1 MSRKLRSPR
10 HSGSALILIMFAV
23 MILLTAGV
31 GLLSLGLHSRVFAIQ
46 TVSEVAARCAADAG
60 LAKAVFEMNR
70 KLKVKPW
77 DDGSLPQASGQTL
90 PNCDATFTYA
100 VAGDAD
106 DGYAVQCAGRCG
118 RAEKIVNCALELKG
132 LFEYAIFA
140 DASIDIYN
148 GGVVDWYNFTDGDGD
163 LSIGTNSILPGAV
176 SLKNGA
182 TVNGNVVIG
191 PDGDLEVAVVATWA
205 TIAGEV
211 YAASE
216 EYPLYP
222 VVVPAYLHQMPSAG
236 TINNNITITESA
248 KYDGINLSS
257 SRVITI
263 DGAVELYITGDIII
277 KNSAQLQVVATNPDA
292 SLSLYVGGDIEV
304 KNAGTINNLSGD
316 AKKLT
321 IYGLNTCQNIIL
333 KNVSDFYGTIYA
345 PSAYVEM
352 KNSAAVYGAVVA
364 QDFAQK
370 NSAAFN
376 YDATLRDVDLD
387 DDGVRFAIEQW
398 SED

>member
-1 MSRKLRSPR
+1 MSRKLRSSR
-10 HSGSALILIMFAV
+10 HSGSALVLMMFAV
-23 MILLTAGV
+23 AILLTAGV
-31 GLLSLGLHSRVFAIQ
+31 GLLSLGLHSRLFAVK

-60 LAKAVFEMNR
+60 MAKAVFEMNQ

-77 DDGSLPQASGQTL
+77 DDSSLPQAGGQTL

-100 VAGDAD
+100 VVGDAE
-106 DGYAVQCAGRCG
+106 DGYTIQCTGRCG
-118 RAEKIVNCALELKG
+118 RAQRIVNCALELKG
-132 LFEYAIFA
+132 LFEFAIFA
-140 DASIDIYN
+140 EAGIDLYN
-148 GGVVDWYNFTDGDGD
+148 GAVVDWYNYTEDDGD

-176 SLKNGA
+176 TLKNSA
-182 TVNGNVVIG
+182 VVNGNVVIG
-191 PDGDLEVAVVATWA
+191 PDGNPEVAVVASWA
-205 TIAGEV
+205 TIAGDV

-216 EYPLYP
+216 EYPLDP
-222 VVVPAYLHQMPSAG
+222 IAVPAYLNEMPSAG

-248 KYDGINLSS
+248 KYDQINLSNS
-257 SRVITI
+257 KVIKI
-263 DGAVELYITGDIII
+263 DGAVELYITGAIVL

-292 SLSLYVGGDIEV
+292 SLTLYVGGDIEV

-333 KNVSDFYGTIYA
+333 KNGSDFYGTIYA
-345 PSAYVEM
+345 PNAYVEM

-370 NSAAFN
+370 NSAVFN

-387 DDGVRFAIEQW
+387 DDGVRFAIDQW
-398 SED
+398 SEN